1 MRICLF
7 HVLFVL
13 CGLMVSGMVQA
24 AEEPLPRWQA
34 DAALRESM
42 AASLDGRWVR
52 FFEGD
57 RPRLRV
63 QSADLADYV
72 LDAVAIGHRPERT
85 LRVLQGLS
93 SMIDRD
99 ATSRTYGNMHWYY
112 GDTKLVDRN
121 GIEFAMRRLV
131 IAPLVFGDRLDAA
144 QKAAL
149 TEVLSLARTGLTRHA
164 VAISY
169 TNIYLMKSWNLIAL
183 GEATGDEG
191 LAQQGRT
198 MLRDWL
204 RHTAKTGINEFLSPG
219 YYEVDLDN
227 LALIANLSRDAATR
241 KMAQDGLNY
250 LWHDIALH
258 WFGPGQRLGGVH
270 SRDYDRLLNNGQ
282 SFQAKVVEAG
292 WFAPASGKAARRSE
306 DQSPYRYYATRLPS
320 EAARAWLAG
329 PFPRFISQR
338 WGVEP
343 EKRLA
348 HYMGHKVGI
357 SSAEAGYTAGHDT
370 APLAINLGGGAD
382 VPIITFLMDGRRDYY
397 GVNKTLEAGS
407 GHMKALH
414 LRPFITSVQNG
425 PDVLFAS
432 AIKNDTANNVSLE
445 SAFTL
450 PADAEFWLDDQP
462 LQLFNASSAW
472 VQDFAANGE
481 STQIAVSE
489 RTGKPV
495 VSLVDEDDKLG
506 VGLSQRFAVEAGKR
520 YRLTAALQGGDVYL
534 YLNFYD
540 AAQRLIGGE
549 NALRVTGGQGVAVE
563 RSNLQLAPAGA
574 VQCKAW
580 LYSTS
585 TNRTRISVTD
595 LRFEEVAESGAA
607 QRVLGGF
614 DFREFRAEQRAVPLG
629 ATLHVRREG
638 VVASLRILGAWDVQG
653 RSIAASLHNDGLS
666 WRAMR
671 LGVVHATGRE
681 EGVAAVAA
689 WARVEEGLAT
699 EEAFAAYRR
708 HIAAAR
714 SVATRDGEVLEA
726 GLDIAP
732 SLRLRA
738 DVMRGQRLLREGMTV
753 VPEGAALWVDGK
765 DLARSLL
772 GDYLQD

>member
-1 MRICLF
+1 MRAWLFCFLFCL
-7 HVLFVL
+7 LPW
-13 CGLMVSGMVQA
+13 SAQA
-24 AEEPLPRWQA
+24 ADEALPRWQA
-34 DAALRESM
+34 DEALRTSM
-42 AASLDGRWVR
+42 AASLDARWGR
-52 FFEGD
+52 FFD
-57 RPRLRV
+57 KDQLRLRV
-63 QSADLADYV
+63 QSMELADYV

-85 LRVLQGLS
+85 LRVLQGLAT
-93 SMIDRD
+93 MFDRD
-99 ATSRTYGNMHWYY
+99 TASRTYGNMHWYY

-131 IAPLVFGDRLDAA
+131 IVPLVFGDRLDAQ
-144 QKAAL
+144 QKAVL
-149 TEVLSLARTGLTRHA
+149 NEVLALARTGLTRHA

-169 TNIYLMKSWNLIAL
+169 TNIFLMKSWNLIAL
-183 GEATGDEG
+183 GEAMGDEA
-191 LAQQGRT
+191 LAQQGRA

-204 RHTAKTGINEFLSPG
+204 RHTAKTGINEFLSPT
-219 YYEVDLDN
+219 YFEVDLDC
-227 LALIANLSRDAATR
+227 LSLIANLSRDAATR
-241 KMAQDGLNY
+241 KMARDGLNY

-258 WFGPGQRLGGVH
+258 WFGPGERLGGVH
-270 SRDYDRLLNNGQ
+270 SRDYDRLLNNA
-282 SFQAKVVEAG
+282 SAFQAKVAEAG
-292 WFAPASGKAARRSE
+292 WLTPAAGKAARRSE
-306 DQSPYRYYATRLPS
+306 DQSPYRYYATRQPP

-329 PFPRFISQR
+329 PWPRFISQR

-348 HYMGHKVGI
+348 HYMGQRVGI

-397 GVNKTLEAGS
+397 GVNRTLEAGS

-432 AIKNDTANNVSLE
+432 AIRNDPANNVSLE

-450 PADAEFWLDDQP
+450 PADAEYWLDDQP
-462 LQLFNASSAW
+462 LQLFSASSAW

-495 VSLVDEDDKLG
+495 VTLVDEDDKLG

-520 YRLTAALQGGDVYL
+520 YRLAAALQGGDIYL

-549 NALRVTGGQGVAVE
+549 KVLRVTGGQGAAAE
-563 RSNLQLAPAGA
+563 RSHMQVAPPGA
-574 VQCKAW
+574 VFCKAW

-585 TNRTRISVTD
+585 TNRTRIAVTD
-595 LRFEEVAESGAA
+595 LRFEELADDSNVR
-607 QRVLGGF
+607 RVLGGF

-638 VVASLRILGAWDVQG
+638 AVASLRVLGAWDAKANPVG
-653 RSIAASLHNDGLS
+653 AALHNDGLS

-671 LGVVHATGRE
+671 LGIVHAVGRE
-681 EGVAAVAA
+681 EGIGAVAA
-689 WARVEEGLAT
+689 WAHVEEGLGSD
-699 EEAFAAYRR
+699 EAFAAYRR
-708 HIAAAR
+708 RMASQR
-714 SVATRDGEVLEA
+714 GSVIRDGEVLEA
-726 GLDIAP
+726 RMEGTPA
-732 SLRLRA
+732 LRLRA
-738 DVMRGQRLLREGMTV
+738 DLARGQRLLREGMTV
-753 VPEGAALWVDGK
+753 VPEGAVQWVNGE
-765 DLARSLL
+765 DLARRLL
-772 GDYLQD
+772 GDYLQE